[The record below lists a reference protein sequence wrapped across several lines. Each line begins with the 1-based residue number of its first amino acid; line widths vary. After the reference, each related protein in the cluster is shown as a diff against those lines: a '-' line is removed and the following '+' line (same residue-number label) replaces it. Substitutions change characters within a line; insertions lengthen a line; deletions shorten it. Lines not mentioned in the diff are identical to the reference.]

1 MKGARGRPNFPGMSS
16 PPTIS
21 SAYQMAVFP
30 GLLFAQTQQEMLDAT
45 QKEEMERLLRSGG
58 QSDRSSDFT
67 VFVVLPV
74 VVCLGLIVLGRRFF
88 S

>member
-1 MKGARGRPNFPGMSS
+1 MSS

-21 SAYQMAVFP
+21 AAYQRMAFS
-30 GLLFAQTQQEMLDAT
+30 GLLLAQTQQEMLDASH
-45 QKEEMERLLRSGG
+45 QEEMARLLRSGSH
-58 QSDRSSDFT
+58 SDRSSDFT